1 MVKET
6 FFKKLMNNAEA
17 LLFYGVIILTVI
29 FISGLIFKNNDLY
42 VWYALLVLLCMIFY
56 VLFGIVYLIYSF
68 ISMLKEEPF
77 NFFSVVL
84 MFAFI
89 FLPILFLNSKN
100 YDSIN
105 TFYTLTIGIGVN
117 YIIDGNILLVGIDEI
132 HKKKELLDKKSAKTK
147 ILFNSIYIAECT
159 SFILIKNWSTFIDVN
174 KLTSIKCGKILVE
187 MVSKIPEW
195 ILFVFLSIFLF
206 LILIVFSL
214 TIQKAI
220 QKELNVEFN
229 NGLNSINEEE
239 NDIIPK
245 IPKSTKMFKKRKR
258 KKHHTIVKYVK
269 KNNSRCN
276 FFNF

>member
-1 MVKET
+1 M
-6 FFKKLMNNAEA
+6 
-17 LLFYGVIILTVI
+17 
-29 FISGLIFKNNDLY
+29 
-42 VWYALLVLLCMIFY
+42 
-56 VLFGIVYLIYSF
+56 
-68 ISMLKEEPF
+68 
-77 NFFSVVL
+77 
-84 MFAFI
+84 
-89 FLPILFLNSKN
+89 
-100 YDSIN
+100 
-105 TFYTLTIGIGVN
+105 
-117 YIIDGNILLVGIDEI
+117 LVGIDEL
-132 HKKKELLDKKSAKTK
+132 HKKKELLDKQSAKTK

-174 KLTSIKCGKILVE
+174 KLTSIDFGKTLVE

-206 LILIVFSL
+206 LILIIFSL

-245 IPKSTKMFKKRKR
+245 IPKTTKMFKKRKR